1 VDENELNELT
11 RKTSERLLGPPKKGE
26 GAYALWREFD
36 PELAKHFSRFFVGRL
51 YAREVLSQKQRELCA
66 VGALTVRNFWEELH
80 IHCHAA
86 LNVGA
91 SGEEVAEVIFQMS
104 TYGGVPCMQEGL
116 KVLKQVLQ
124 ERGEWKEAKSRS

>member
-1 VDENELNELT
+1 MDENELNELT
-11 RKTSERLLGPPKKGE
+11 RKTSERLLGPQKKGE

-91 SGEEVAEVIFQMS
+91 TDEEVAEVIFQMS
-104 TYGGVPCMQEGL
+104 TYGGVPCMHEGL
-116 KVLKQVLQ
+116 KILKQVLH
-124 ERGEWKEAKSRS
+124 ERGEWKEVKSP